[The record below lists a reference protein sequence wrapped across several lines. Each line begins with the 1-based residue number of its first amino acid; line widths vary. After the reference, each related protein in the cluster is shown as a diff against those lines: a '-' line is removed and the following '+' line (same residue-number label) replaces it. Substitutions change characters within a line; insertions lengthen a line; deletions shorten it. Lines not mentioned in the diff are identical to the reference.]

1 MIYGEGMNIVSKFQ
15 LPSYY
20 GLGWQ
25 RLEDWEEKDHSVDAS
40 INELKA
46 VCRTARATRGQLISF
61 KSILNSVQGS
71 QKIMIKFYQG

>member
-25 RLEDWEEKDHSVDAS
+25 RLEDWEEKDDWVDES
-40 INELKA
+40 INELQS
-46 VCRTARATRGQLISF
+46 CL
-61 KSILNSVQGS
+61 
-71 QKIMIKFYQG
+71 